1 MRAEALS
8 AAQVKAVFDA
18 DPEEIRILCVQTIIQ
33 NEGEVQY
40 LITRTGMRL
49 LTRQGVALT
58 LVSPSRVAKKMRV
71 THDGLAVGSV
81 FLFGVLSYPSFQSA
95 NEASDA
101 MVKACIKPSPSRSH
115 SCPIRPWE
123 GYCISSSLLMSHR
136 KTA

>member
-18 DPEEIRILCVQTIIQ
+18 DPEEIRILCVRTISQ

-58 LVSPSRVAKKMRV
+58 PVSPSRVAKKMRV

-81 FLFGVLSYPSFQSA
+81 FLFGVLSYPSF
-95 NEASDA
+95 
-101 MVKACIKPSPSRSH
+101 
-115 SCPIRPWE
+115 
-123 GYCISSSLLMSHR
+123 
-136 KTA
+136 